1 MGFRGSRVQIPPSR
15 LNGEPRGSPF
25 FVGPAGFCRRRSPAA
40 RGIPGQ
46 IPPSRRVGE
55 SALQRISLWGCFFT
69 YAPPVRV
76 HQGSEIARGLRL
88 RRGFF
93 ARLIPGSV

>member
-55 SALQRISLWGCFFT
+55 SALQRISLWAVSSPT
-69 YAPPVRV
+69 PPCMSIRAAKSREAYGFVA
-76 HQGSEIARGLRL
+76 GSLRD
-88 RRGFF
+88 
-93 ARLIPGSV
+93 